1 MRAGSRPISGAAGR
15 RHPAFAALANVR
27 HHGLICHYDRYLRR
41 FSRAGY
47 DIGLAPLP
55 DDAFYRSKTNNKFR
69 EYGASGIAGIYSH
82 VNVYSDCV
90 RHEVTGLLAANDA
103 DSWHDALVRLIEDE
117 TLRTRIQRQAR
128 QYVREHYA
136 QEKFEQLFLEQ
147 IQAVLGTTAAAR
159 RGRSGPVLRAG
170 RSAMLGFFRRLV
182 GPLRRSLDVWR
193 RLGPRRTWTAHL
205 LVRQQPLLRRPAAMA
220 ASAVA
225 AGCGVPS
232 CSGIETSSEFIGFA
246 APRLRSVSEEMT
258 KNAAFSPVPAHF
270 LRTLQGGTKR
280 GKRCRIRCSSGRSG
294 LWPR

>member
-1 MRAGSRPISGAAGR
+1 MTSGEIFRPALARILSRYAGR
-15 RHPAFAALANVR
+15 VEAHFWGCRPPPPASGFPASGCPAALANVR

-82 VNVYSDCV
+82 VDVYADCV

-147 IQAVLGTTAAAR
+147 IQAVLGTTASPAPARAAP
-159 RGRSGPVLRAG
+159 SPPLAG

-193 RLGPRRTWTAHL
+193 RLGPRRTWTALCWFVNNRCFAARLRWQLRRSPRDAACRHAQGL
-205 LVRQQPLLRRPAAMA
+205 RRHPSSSASQPL
-220 ASAVA
+220 
-225 AGCGVPS
+225 G
-232 CSGIETSSEFIGFA
+232 
-246 APRLRSVSEEMT
+246 
-258 KNAAFSPVPAHF
+258 
-270 LRTLQGGTKR
+270 
-280 GKRCRIRCSSGRSG
+280 
-294 LWPR
+294 